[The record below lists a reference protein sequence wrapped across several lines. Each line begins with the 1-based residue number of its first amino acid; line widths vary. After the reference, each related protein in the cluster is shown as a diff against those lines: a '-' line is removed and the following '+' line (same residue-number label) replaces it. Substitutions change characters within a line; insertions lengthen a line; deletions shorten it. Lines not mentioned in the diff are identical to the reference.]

1 MLRVKA
7 VPKETGNTATAHVSK
22 AGGLGHK
29 IQDVNEVPVNI
40 VGEGSEK
47 ESEDENDVML
57 TDW

>member
-1 MLRVKA
+1 VKA